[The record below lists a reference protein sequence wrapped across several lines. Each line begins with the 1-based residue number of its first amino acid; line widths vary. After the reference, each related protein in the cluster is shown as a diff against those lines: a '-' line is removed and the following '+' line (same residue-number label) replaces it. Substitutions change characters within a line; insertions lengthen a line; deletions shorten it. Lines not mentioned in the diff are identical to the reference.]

1 MSLVHSTGL
10 ENELGIIITEGDV
23 VDHGE
28 ERELVLHLERG
39 PSGQSHTW

>member
-1 MSLVHSTGL
+1 MRVVHSTGL

-28 ERELVLHLERG
+28 ERELVLHLEGGRLG
-39 PSGQSHTW
+39 ERDTG